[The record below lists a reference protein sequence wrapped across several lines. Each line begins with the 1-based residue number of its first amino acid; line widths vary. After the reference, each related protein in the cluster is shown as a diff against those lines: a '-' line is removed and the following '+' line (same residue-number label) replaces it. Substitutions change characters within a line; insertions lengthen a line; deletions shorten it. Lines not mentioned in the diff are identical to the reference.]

1 MKSFLIGSE
10 ISFLINTYTS
20 KTSVQLMPISALEGI
35 KMRLLNRFSRHTL
48 HSDIPSYWITN
59 GQHINPQ
66 REI

>member
-1 MKSFLIGSE
+1 MKSLLIVSE

-35 KMRLLNRFSRHTL
+35 KMRLLNRLSRHTL
-48 HSDIPSYWITN
+48 HSDIPPYWITN